1 MSAGGLRRE
10 QIHLCL
16 PSTCLGEQRSAS
28 CTRHWARIP
37 GLSQETHTHTQR
49 ADRAQ
54 PSVTEDTDKAL
65 TLLSSQFSTEE
76 VGPRLPGAPA
86 SLVPTPPAQA
96 KPGEELSRGGA
107 AWPFQC
113 LPVSGPQGNRK
124 ANTGLAQ
131 WPASN
136 PTSLCTQKQTRLKL
150 TFKKYGTYDQKKRWF
165 SHRTW

>member
-65 TLLSSQFSTEE
+65 TLLSSQLSTEE

-96 KPGEELSRGGA
+96 KPGEELCGGQGSQA
-107 AWPFQC
+107 T
-113 LPVSGPQGNRK
+113 LSVSVPQGIRK
-124 ANTGLAQ
+124 
-131 WPASN
+131 PN
-136 PTSLCTQKQTRLKL
+136 PGPGPVCMLPTLPP
-150 TFKKYGTYDQKKRWF
+150 
-165 SHRTW
+165 